1 MLNKEILKA
10 ISKRELLEDLCFCA
24 CRKDHFAGGS
34 SPSLKGKCPGTP
46 FGGFPDTPVPAHDAA
61 KRYSLPSGLVQ
72 TSFLT
77 RVRHERLFAIGKRS
91 LSPWANTIALC
102 AELPSDQPTTVDCPS
117 DKLTNF
123 TSYSPF
129 HYVQGFS
136 KSVAQASLS
145 LVPCAS
151 SSSLNPIPTPTI
163 LITNVIPQ

>member
-1 MLNKEILKA
+1 MFRHDIREKPVLYEEILKA

-102 AELPSDQPTTVDCPS
+102 ALLPSDQPTTVDCPS

-123 TSYSPF
+123 NHPF
-129 HYVQGFS
+129 M
-136 KSVAQASLS
+136 
-145 LVPCAS
+145 
-151 SSSLNPIPTPTI
+151 N
-163 LITNVIPQ
+163 